1 MRISSSHEYFR
12 DDEIQKLF
20 IDIIDRIVLLTRLG
34 EQQSACNRVEPT
46 ELHDLN
52 LSQNTDDE
60 EDIKTIPG
68 VLGQG

>member
-34 EQQSACNRVEPT
+34 EQQSACKRVEPT